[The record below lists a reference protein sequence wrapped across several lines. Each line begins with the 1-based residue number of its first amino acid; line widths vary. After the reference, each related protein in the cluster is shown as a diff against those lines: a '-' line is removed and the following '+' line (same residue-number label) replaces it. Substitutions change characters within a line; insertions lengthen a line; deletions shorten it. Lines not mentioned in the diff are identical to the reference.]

1 MRPIKSPSLIRPI
14 LPHLSFSLIL
24 PQSITAHDDK
34 LLVQSVEFAAVNAG
48 GVDIARSAPHT
59 LLIQRDGLG
68 TYLMAVFPL
77 LPPFDTCF
85 VFFLKVAVWFS
96 SRKDGYQ
103 LLDLFTITGDLL
115 RAFFQNF
122 PLRL

>member
-14 LPHLSFSLIL
+14 LPRLSFSLIL

-59 LLIQRDGLG
+59 LLIQRDGLD

-85 VFFLKVAVWFS
+85 VFF
-96 SRKDGYQ
+96 
-103 LLDLFTITGDLL
+103 
-115 RAFFQNF
+115 
-122 PLRL
+122 